1 MQVLWIPEDPHK
13 SSRYCTNYH
22 IDHNDIGTN
31 LHLSMLCFN
40 LQNAFR
46 ALDEVKLIEFAKF
59 YHSKLFINT
68 N

>member
-1 MQVLWIPEDPHK
+1 MILALITLKHV
-13 SSRYCTNYH
+13 
-22 IDHNDIGTN
+22 
-31 LHLSMLCFN
+31 MFN

-59 YHSKLFINT
+59 YHPKISINT